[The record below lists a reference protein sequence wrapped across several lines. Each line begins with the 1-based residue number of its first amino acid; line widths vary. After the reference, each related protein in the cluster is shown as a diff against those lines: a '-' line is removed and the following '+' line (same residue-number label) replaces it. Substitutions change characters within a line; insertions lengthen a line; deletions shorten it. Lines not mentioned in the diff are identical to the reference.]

1 MSLSPPLRFLALVI
15 GGWAAARGVMLWPAA
30 ELPAARPSDIAGA
43 ALPPAKPDL
52 PAAIAASSFAQ
63 PTLRLLLDPPAP
75 ARTVAATTSAAI
87 VPAIRPGPDPAAPAL
102 TTAPGPA
109 APPPF
114 PPLPSPLSDT
124 ASLPRDALAP
134 SPRSRVQGG
143 GPALTGYGWAHVRRG
158 SGLALVPGSGQLG
171 GSQAGVAAQW
181 RLGATPLGRLSATG
195 RISGA
200 LARRQGKEAAVGV
213 ALRPF
218 DAIALELAA
227 ERRIAIDRGG
237 RNAFA
242 LALRGG
248 VSEVALPAG
257 FRLDGYG
264 QAGVVGLARRDGF
277 IDAQAIAT
285 RPVASAG
292 ALGIRA
298 GGGVWGAAQPGV
310 ARLDFGPELEARI
323 VRAPIDVRI
332 AASWRVRAAGNARP
346 GSGPALTISTGW

>member
-1 MSLSPPLRFLALVI
+1 MNPSPPLRFLALVI

-30 ELPAARPSDIAGA
+30 ELPAARPADIAGPL
-43 ALPPAKPDL
+43 LPPANPDL
-52 PAAIAASSFAQ
+52 PLAIAASSRAQ
-63 PTLRLLLDPPAP
+63 PALRVLLDPPAP
-75 ARTVAATTSAAI
+75 ARAAAVTTGAAF
-87 VPAIRPGPDPAAPAL
+87 VPPIGPGRDEVAPAL
-102 TTAPGPA
+102 TTAPRPA
-109 APPPF
+109 APPPL
-114 PPLPSPLSDT
+114 PSLPSPPAET
-124 ASLPRDALAP
+124 ASLPRDALTP
-134 SPRSRVQGG
+134 SARSRAQGG

-200 LARRQGKEAAVGV
+200 LARRQGKEAAIGL

-218 DAIALELAA
+218 DALALELAA

-242 LALRGG
+242 LSLRGG
-248 VSEVALPAG
+248 VSDVALPAG

-298 GGGVWGAAQPGV
+298 GGGIWGAAQPGV

-323 VRAPIDVRI
+323 VHAPVDLRI